1 MIKNTSHRQSLPGSD
16 DIIRHT
22 LPNGIT
28 LLTRP
33 NFNSPTVVCKG
44 YLLAGSIADSGD
56 LLGLAYFTAAALMT
70 GTKQREFHTLYNTIE
85 SLGAHLI
92 INGGTNTTSFS
103 SQCLIEDLPAMLQ
116 ILAEVLNEPSFPVK
130 QFNRLK
136 AQMLTLLTIRAQNT
150 AQMAAMTFDQL
161 IYKNHPYERPDE
173 GYPETVQAIE
183 IDDLKEFHQNNFGPK
198 GMVISIVGA
207 IEPEEA
213 ITQITETL
221 GAWSNPLQHE
231 LNVLP
236 ELEPLT
242 HPVKQHISIPGKS
255 QTDLVMGTVG
265 PSRLSDD
272 YLACAVGNN
281 ILGQFGMMG
290 RIGKAV
296 REKAGLAYY
305 AQTQLNSGIGPGAW
319 EIVAGVNPINL
330 DKTIELI
337 KNEVNRFIE
346 EPVTEE
352 ELDDTKSFI
361 IGRLPISLESNSGV
375 AVSLLNL
382 ERFNLGLDY
391 LRQYG
396 DMIQSISAE
405 QILTSAGK
413 YLSPHRLAIATA
425 GTIPK

>member
-16 DIIRHT
+16 DISRYT

-28 LLTRP
+28 LLTRS

-44 YLLAGSIADSGD
+44 YLLAGSIADSED

-103 SQCLIEDLPAMLQ
+103 SQCLIEDLPAILR

-213 ITQITETL
+213 VTQVTETL

-231 LNVLP
+231 PNMLP
-236 ELEPLT
+236 ELESLT

-296 REKAGLAYY
+296 REEAGLAYY

-337 KNEVNRFIE
+337 KNEVKRFIE

-396 DMIQSISAE
+396 DMIQSINAE
-405 QILTSAGK
+405 QVLTSVGK
-413 YLSPHRLAIATA
+413 YLSLDRLAIATA
-425 GTIPK
+425 GTISK